1 MVLYC
6 TPLAKNTSK
15 LRVLV
20 GFQKIRPVFRS
31 APGAPWEIH
40 VHGRSSRELFGE
52 IGLSEFRIVFAE
64 VFICPETMR
73 LLQESSREPH
83 FEATVTRFEFPGRSG
98 RKSEM
103 QQVGITG
110 SRIVFFEFAATRF
123 DLADRFYPAP
133 GRGRFILKGARL
145 RRASGLA
152 GQGSLLFRPGTQ
164 NFSFLFS
171 GIFELRAASI
181 YNRSQLGFFVG
192 GFEAE
197 PGAP

>member
-1 MVLYC
+1 MEMDVQG
-6 TPLAKNTSK
+6 
-15 LRVLV
+15 
-20 GFQKIRPVFRS
+20 GFSQTLS
-31 APGAPWEIH
+31 
-40 VHGRSSRELFGE
+40 GE
-52 IGLSEFRIVFAE
+52 IGLSEIRIVFVN
-64 VFICPETMR
+64 VFICPETMK
-73 LLQESSREPH
+73 LHPESLRESH

-110 SRIVFFEFAATRF
+110 CRIVFFEFAATRF

-171 GIFELRAASI
+171 GIFELRAACI
-181 YNRSQLGFFVG
+181 YNPSQLGFFCRRV
-192 GFEAE
+192 
-197 PGAP
+197 